1 MKDNDNFLKAI
12 LWISIVINPSCIA
25 IAIAFYEISIGHFLF
40 MVAIAI
46 LIWAVIFCATKE
58 KCYGIF
64 SFKEFRI
71 SGRGFVETWLFVLY
85 ATFITSMPFVTAH

>member
-46 LIWAVIFCATKE
+46 LIWAAVFCAIKE
-58 KCYGIF
+58 KCYSIF
-64 SFKEFRI
+64 SFKELKI
-71 SGRGFVETWLFVLY
+71 SGQGFVETWLFVLY